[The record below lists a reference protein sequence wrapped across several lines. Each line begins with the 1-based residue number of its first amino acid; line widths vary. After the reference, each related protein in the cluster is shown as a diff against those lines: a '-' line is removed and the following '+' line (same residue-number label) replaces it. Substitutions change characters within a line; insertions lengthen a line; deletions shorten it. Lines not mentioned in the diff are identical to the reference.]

1 VRVVD
6 TSLQKRGESAAH
18 QVRHSKALHV
28 GVRVG
33 LVSYGVVHLLIAWL
47 ALQLAWTPQN
57 ESANSTGAL
66 RQLAGGTLGT
76 VLLWVVAIGLVC
88 LVVWQLGEAIWGH
101 QHEEGKKRL
110 VKRLT
115 SAARAVVYGALAL
128 SAYRF
133 ATGEASGGSSADSM
147 TATLMK
153 QTGGQILVGLVG
165 AAIVALGVALVVRG
179 IKASFTHH
187 LLPQATSGNG
197 GGTVVRLG
205 QAGYIAKGVS
215 FAIIGG
221 LVLWAAW
228 THDADRAGGLDVA
241 LQSLLDQPYGG
252 WLVSAVAVGLG
263 CFGAYCFA
271 WARYPRE

>member
-1 VRVVD
+1 VAN
-6 TSLQKRGESAAH
+6 TSLQDRGEQAAG
-18 QVRHSKALHV
+18 QVRHSKALHL
-28 GVRVG
+28 GVQIG

-47 ALQLAWTPQN
+47 ALQLAWTAQD
-57 ESANSTGAL
+57 ESASSTGAL
-66 RQLAGGTLGT
+66 RALAGGTLGT
-76 VLLWVVAIGLVC
+76 VLLWVVAIGLLA

-101 QHEEGKKRL
+101 QYEEGKKRL
-110 VKRLT
+110 VKRVT
-115 SAARAVVYGALAL
+115 SAARAAVYGALAL
-128 SAYRF
+128 SAYRL
-133 ATGEASGGSSADSM
+133 ASGQASGGSSADSM

-165 AAIVALGVALVVRG
+165 AAIVALGVALVIRG
-179 IKASFTHH
+179 AKASFTHH

-205 QAGYIAKGVS
+205 QAGYIAKGVA
-215 FAIIGG
+215 FALIGA

-228 THDADRAGGLDVA
+228 THDAQKAGGLDVA
-241 LQSLLDQPYGG
+241 LQSLLDESYGV
-252 WLVSAVAVGLG
+252 WLVSAIAIGFG

>member
-1 VRVVD
+1 VRVAN
-6 TSLQKRGESAAH
+6 TSIQDRGEEAAH
-18 QVRHSKALHV
+18 QVRNSSALRV
-28 GVRVG
+28 GVQVG
-33 LVSYGVVHLLIAWL
+33 LVSYGVVHLLIGWL
-47 ALQLAWTPQN
+47 ALQVAWTPQA
-57 ESANSTGAL
+57 ESANS
-66 RQLAGGTLGT
+66 T
-76 VLLWVVAIGLVC
+76 VLLWVVAIGLVA
-88 LVVWQLGEAIWGH
+88 LVIWQLGEAIWGY
-101 QHEEGKKRL
+101 QYEEGKKRL
-110 VKRLT
+110 VKRVT
-115 SAARAVVYGALAL
+115 SAARAVVYGVLAL

-133 ATGEASGGSSADSM
+133 ASGQASSGSSADSM

-179 IKASFTHH
+179 IKASFTSH
-187 LLPQATSGNG
+187 LQPQATSGNG

-228 THDADRAGGLDVA
+228 THDAGKAGGLDVA
-241 LQSLLDQPYGG
+241 LQSLLDQPYGA
-252 WLVSAVAVGLG
+252 WLVSAVAIGLG